1 MPEKTKNYALV
12 TPCKNEEW
20 NLPNLLK
27 SVMAQTIKPLLWVIV
42 DDGSTDK
49 SGEILDQLNKKH
61 DWIKV
66 IHLKENKEYLG
77 VHYSYVINEGFEY
90 IKKYLNSHH
99 IEWEYIGILDADN
112 IPEPEYFEKI
122 INEFVENP
130 KLGIASGTTCELTEN
145 ISHILVDK
153 SNKFDITSPEFWV
166 TYPFSLIKKGIET
179 PLRTDLPMG
188 SARLW
193 RKKCFIETGGRF
205 ENINGPDAISNIR
218 AKIKGWDTIRFPEI
232 KVIERSAMS
241 AQGNW
246 YGYKDRGRVNYVFNV
261 PIYVILLKALKY
273 SARKPHYKGIAY
285 LYGYFGSL
293 ISKKEQI
300 KDEEIRKYYRSVHL
314 KETKKIK
321 YRRN

>member
-1 MPEKTKNYALV
+1 MPIKTKNYALV

-20 NLPNLLK
+20 NLPNLIK
-27 SVMAQTIKPLLWVIV
+27 SVMAQTIRPALWVIV

-49 SGEILDQLNKKH
+49 SAEILNQLEKKH
-61 DWIKV
+61 EWVKV

-77 VHYSYVINEGFEY
+77 VHYSYVINEGFDY
-90 IKKYLNSHH
+90 IKKQVKKNN
-99 IEWEYIGILDADN
+99 INWEFIGILDADN

-122 INEFVENP
+122 INEFAENP
-130 KLGIASGTTCELTEN
+130 KLGIASGATCELTEN
-145 ISHILVDK
+145 ISHVLEDK
-153 SNKFDITSPEFWV
+153 SNKFDITNPEFWA
-166 TYPFSLIKKGIET
+166 TYPFSLIKKNTGT
-179 PLRTDLPMG
+179 ALRTDLPMG

-193 RKKCFIETGGRF
+193 RKECFIETGGRF

-218 AKIKGWDTIRFPEI
+218 AKIKGWETIRFPEI

-246 YGYKDRGRVNYVFNV
+246 YGYKDRGRTNYVYNL
-261 PIYVILLKALKY
+261 PLYVILLKALKY
-273 SARKPHYKGIAY
+273 SSRKPHYKGIAY

-293 ISKKEQI
+293 ITKAEQI
-300 KDEEIRKYYRSVHL
+300 KDEEIRRYYRSVHL

-321 YRRN
+321 YGKN